1 MERRRKAVDYEYMAT
16 VACLCAIAIW
26 AICEAAFNIML
37 PYHEKSFTHVVRP
50 GDTVWSIADQYF
62 PNKTSLKFIEFET
75 EIEHQVKEQYGDV
88 NLKPGQRIKVVWQDK
103 Y

>member
-1 MERRRKAVDYEYMAT
+1 MERRRRKDY
-16 VACLCAIAIW
+16 VLLVSIACLCAVAIW
-26 AICEAAFNIML
+26 MICEAAFNIML

-62 PNKTSLKFIEFET
+62 PDKTALKFIEFET
-75 EIEHQVKEQYGDV
+75 EIEHQVKAQHGSV
-88 NLKPGQRIKVVWQDK
+88 NLEPGQTIKIVWQDK